1 MRKRVG
7 RPQPEVIWI
16 DNNGKVI
23 EESRKMKIEKT
34 ALNTVLTINGID
46 SQDQGEFALKIKNR
60 CGEDKYAIGIQVTDR
75 PAPPGK
81 PAVEDQNLDSVRLR
95 WAAPT
100 NDGGSPVRNYTVEMC
115 TEKSKTW
122 TKAEVTKQAF
132 ITLFNLV
139 PGENYTFRVRAD
151 NTFGQSE
158 PSEES
163 EIVYVKDN
171 SRVLEEP
178 KKKEVKV
185 KEQESVDYQ
194 KISKEAGPSEYKTID
209 IHRLPNDLQ
218 AKYII
223 HEELGKGAYGTVYRA
238 TERATGK
245 TWAAKMVQVR
255 PGVKKENVIHEISMM
270 NQLHHEKLLNL
281 HEAFDMGNEMWLIE
295 EFVSGGELFEK
306 ILEDDSLMSEE
317 EVRDYMHQILL
328 GVSHMHK
335 NQIVH
340 LDLKPENILLKA
352 KNSTDLKIIDFGL
365 ARKLDPKKSVKLL
378 FGTPEFCAPEVVNYQ
393 PVGLSTD
400 MWTVGVISYVLLSG
414 LSPFLGDSDEDTL
427 ANVSAADWDFDDPSW
442 DDVSDLA
449 KDFICRLMI
458 KDKRKRMSVQD
469 ALRHPWITGPL
480 LSAFNDLSEY
490 VKKMQPKPDKSG
502 IPARQKRNFLS
513 LKRWSDD
520 LLPIGRLAKRGAIF
534 RRLTMDG
541 VFERNIAFDT
551 DAAPSVKKQLE
562 DIVANVG
569 DLIATLSC
577 DVDGV
582 PSPKVQWY
590 KDDKELTVPSMKYDS
605 FYNEGLAELTVKN
618 IVESD
623 AGKYTCRATNDLGS
637 IMTHAKLSVKSDDK
651 KKKKSETSPA
661 VIEKKKD
668 RKTSKVVVVEEM
680 IDMPPNFHHLLQDD
694 EAKIGEPKVLVVTNT
709 TLPEPTVEWYHNGE
723 HISIQDSNYLQKH
736 DKGRYE
742 LHILSVDSTDE
753 GKWKA
758 VGKNAFGECESE
770 GKLTVVVPDG
780 QFAPSFGRQLSDV
793 KCSESDILKLEV
805 NIKANPAPEINWF
818 RNEAEIEHSQRHRLQ
833 FDDGSGNYS
842 LTIIDAYAE
851 DSGEYKCVAKNKI
864 GKAHT
869 VCCVRIEELLAKR
882 SKKIDGSKAP
892 RFRMQLP
899 TPREVPQGSDL
910 TLVCSVSGTP
920 HPNIRWTKDDQPIDM
935 SNKQVRH
942 ENGVCTLHII
952 GARDEDQGRYVCE
965 AENIHGVAQS
975 FSVVEIKEAVDK
987 DHIKPKFLEPLV
999 NCSTCEG
1006 NEIVLECCVT
1016 GKPIPAIT
1024 WYKDGLKLI
1033 IENRMLQYT
1042 DRKGVSRLNI
1052 MNVVMDDAGE
1062 YTCEAVNTLGKDFTH
1077 CTVKVVDMGLAKTR
1091 LTPVRSRSRSRSR
1104 SPSVLGGD
1112 IQRPPVVTR
1121 PLADATVTE
1130 GNRELLEVEVDGFP
1144 TPTIEWYHDGKL
1156 VAESRTLR
1164 TYFDG
1169 RVAFLKIY
1177 EAHEEHNGQYVCK
1190 VSNKLGA
1197 VETRACVVVEGPH
1210 AAEHVT
1216 QMPTFVKKLQ
1226 DVVLKSAGETATFT
1240 CQSYA
1245 NPAAQVVWLHNGK
1258 ALQQTNGN
1266 YKTRLFDDNTA
1277 TLVIENVTD
1286 ELCGTYTAVA
1296 TNQFGDVHTSAQ
1308 LTITG
1313 SEARK
1318 VAASLP
1324 YFIIEP
1330 KPKINVNEGATLS
1343 IQADLNGSPTPEV
1356 VWLKDNSE
1364 LVESERIQIKCDGVS
1379 YQLVVRGVGLED
1391 EGTYTITAEN
1401 EKGKVRQNTEVS
1413 VTKSKDVKEKK
1424 EKKKVEKKD
1433 EDKKKPGRPGLPRPS
1448 GASKTDQVTIA
1459 FDAPSEGPAD
1469 SYEVERRCPDQREW
1483 TKCGTSKSL
1492 ELEVKSLTPNTEYIF
1507 RVAGRNKQGLGEWA
1521 EMMTTLKT
1529 APSGQAP
1536 QFSIL
1541 PQSKMIIS
1549 RDDELEISVEFSGNP
1564 TPSVKWY
1571 KENVQVVPDDKINIA
1586 ATSTS
1591 STLQSKSQEENG
1603 TYTCFIE
1610 NELGQASAS
1619 CQVTVFNREPSHQST
1634 PDHSLERN
1642 LVPVVQKQLNNESAQ
1657 AGQQIM
1663 LTCRISSRSGS
1674 TIAWFNGDERI
1685 ESAGRFELSSD
1696 KKSNHKLVCHAVQ
1709 YNDAGKYRCVVTN
1722 KYGYAESECNVT
1734 VEDITKFIAPS
1745 FSSTL
1750 SDSTAILGHNITL
1763 ECKVEG
1769 FPTPE
1774 ISWTKDGER
1783 ISTTRR
1789 IRQIQD
1795 ENGNCK
1801 LIISK
1806 AESDD
1811 TGVYVCS
1818 ATSVSGVDSTSSM
1831 VMIAKTTGTDSH
1843 LVIAQSIDD
1852 KQEKPRFIR
1861 APPSLIEV
1869 NESGQFT
1876 LVAKAIGEPK
1886 PTVTWLKDGREILR
1900 TNRIYHHFVTGD
1912 GESHLIAECVVSKT
1926 SGIFSCKA
1934 ENPHGTVIAETQVIV
1949 QKMKPASDLA
1959 NVAPKF
1965 TIPLTDMGIVN
1976 GHPTTLSCNVTG
1988 SPEPTLEWIYIDDSG
2003 NKTNLTSSTTS
2014 WTECRFGKVAELK
2027 SERVL
2032 REQRGTYQC
2041 VATNSSGKATT
2052 QCYLL
2057 VGELSDEPAGP
2068 PRFVKCLQ
2076 DTWTP
2081 LKESIEFSVELAG
2094 FPTPDLTWYHNEK
2107 KIIEGKDVKITFP
2120 SDTTSVLSIKN
2131 VSLAS
2136 LGMYYV
2142 EASNIHGVLRNAG
2155 RLNVSDERRKA
2166 EPPQFKHVLEPVL
2179 AVQPKVAFS
2188 EEHPRASSSAATAR
2202 VKKGA
2207 APMFLQGLEDMD
2219 LKAGA
2224 SAAVAGKLGRKLRP
2238 HRSTTNDADKLAKAL
2253 AQSLKLEEPRHLME
2267 SRLESAANTAL
2278 DEVRAAINSRNKR
2291 VCRPKFMVKPKP
2303 KKVLEEYKSL
2313 RLKTAISGNPMPQVH
2328 WDKEGIILETGNKY
2342 SIYND
2347 GDFYYLEVHHV
2358 STFDK
2363 GFYNCTAANN
2373 EGIITCTSEIDVL
2386 PNKADSAAQVAKRR
2400 SRKEAK
2406 APNFIEVLPG
2416 RSQANLNEYLCVE
2429 CSVSAYPCASIIWT
2443 RNSVRLLPQADRYTM
2458 SYDGECASLKFI
2470 SVAPGDEGTYSC
2482 EAVNEHGT
2490 AVSNMNLLVS
2500 GMDPNA
2506 AEGIPPLFRFEKI
2519 KSVKKVVD
2527 GSRVE
2532 LAAELVQAS
2541 EPLQI
2546 RWLRNKVTIVDSPS
2560 FSYSR
2565 SEKMVFLTIADVF
2578 PEDGGEYTVEA
2589 KNQSGIARCTMQLD
2603 VRSNERSIADEAP
2616 RVFDFEQTTRTDP
2629 GTSVELRAKIIG
2641 HPDPVITW
2649 TKANQKLNN
2658 EERYLMRNEGDTFIL
2673 RISNVTRADAGKYVL
2688 TAINASGQANAELEL
2703 TVIQSTKTVGE
2714 KPKFNESPISVQ
2726 TCEKNRA
2733 ELRASFSGTPA
2744 PTCRWFYSGNEL
2756 IDGLDGY
2763 TISVSETDS
2772 SLLINSVDKKHFGEY
2787 LCTIRNQNGEELA
2800 NAMIL
2805 SEGSSAALPQQRTI
2819 RR

>member
-1 MRKRVG
+1 
-7 RPQPEVIWI
+7 
-16 DNNGKVI
+16 
-23 EESRKMKIEKT
+23 
-34 ALNTVLTINGID
+34 
-46 SQDQGEFALKIKNR
+46 
-60 CGEDKYAIGIQVTDR
+60 
-75 PAPPGK
+75 
-81 PAVEDQNLDSVRLR
+81 
-95 WAAPT
+95 
-100 NDGGSPVRNYTVEMC
+100 
-115 TEKSKTW
+115 
-122 TKAEVTKQAF
+122 
-132 ITLFNLV
+132 
-139 PGENYTFRVRAD
+139 
-151 NTFGQSE
+151 
-158 PSEES
+158 
-163 EIVYVKDN
+163 
-171 SRVLEEP
+171 
-178 KKKEVKV
+178 
-185 KEQESVDYQ
+185 
-194 KISKEAGPSEYKTID
+194 
-209 IHRLPNDLQ
+209 
-218 AKYII
+218 
-223 HEELGKGAYGTVYRA
+223 
-238 TERATGK
+238 
-245 TWAAKMVQVR
+245 
-255 PGVKKENVIHEISMM
+255 
-270 NQLHHEKLLNL
+270 
-281 HEAFDMGNEMWLIE
+281 
-295 EFVSGGELFEK
+295 
-306 ILEDDSLMSEE
+306 
-317 EVRDYMHQILL
+317 
-328 GVSHMHK
+328 
-335 NQIVH
+335 
-340 LDLKPENILLKA
+340 
-352 KNSTDLKIIDFGL
+352 
-365 ARKLDPKKSVKLL
+365 
-378 FGTPEFCAPEVVNYQ
+378 
-393 PVGLSTD
+393 
-400 MWTVGVISYVLLSG
+400 
-414 LSPFLGDSDEDTL
+414 
-427 ANVSAADWDFDDPSW
+427 
-442 DDVSDLA
+442 
-449 KDFICRLMI
+449 
-458 KDKRKRMSVQD
+458 
-469 ALRHPWITGPL
+469 
-480 LSAFNDLSEY
+480 
-490 VKKMQPKPDKSG
+490 
-502 IPARQKRNFLS
+502 
-513 LKRWSDD
+513 
-520 LLPIGRLAKRGAIF
+520 
-534 RRLTMDG
+534 
-541 VFERNIAFDT
+541 
-551 DAAPSVKKQLE
+551 
-562 DIVANVG
+562 
-569 DLIATLSC
+569 
-577 DVDGV
+577 
-582 PSPKVQWY
+582 
-590 KDDKELTVPSMKYDS
+590 
-605 FYNEGLAELTVKN
+605 
-618 IVESD
+618 
-623 AGKYTCRATNDLGS
+623 
-637 IMTHAKLSVKSDDK
+637 
-651 KKKKSETSPA
+651 
-661 VIEKKKD
+661 
-668 RKTSKVVVVEEM
+668 
-680 IDMPPNFHHLLQDD
+680 
-694 EAKIGEPKVLVVTNT
+694 
-709 TLPEPTVEWYHNGE
+709 
-723 HISIQDSNYLQKH
+723 
-736 DKGRYE
+736 
-742 LHILSVDSTDE
+742 
-753 GKWKA
+753 
-758 VGKNAFGECESE
+758 
-770 GKLTVVVPDG
+770 
-780 QFAPSFGRQLSDV
+780 
-793 KCSESDILKLEV
+793 
-805 NIKANPAPEINWF
+805 
-818 RNEAEIEHSQRHRLQ
+818 
-833 FDDGSGNYS
+833 
-842 LTIIDAYAE
+842 
-851 DSGEYKCVAKNKI
+851 
-864 GKAHT
+864 
-869 VCCVRIEELLAKR
+869 
-882 SKKIDGSKAP
+882 
-892 RFRMQLP
+892 
-899 TPREVPQGSDL
+899 
-910 TLVCSVSGTP
+910 
-920 HPNIRWTKDDQPIDM
+920 M

-942 ENGVCTLHII
+942 EKEQGTLHII

-975 FSVVEIKEAVDK
+975 FSVVEIKEAIDK
-987 DHIKPKFLEPLV
+987 DHVKPKFLEPLV

-1016 GKPIPAIT
+1016 GKPIPTIT

-1062 YTCEAVNTLGKDFTH
+1062 YTCEAVNSLGKDFTH

-1104 SPSVLGGD
+1104 SPSVLGGE

-1190 VSNKLGA
+1190 VSNKLGS
-1197 VETRACVVVEGPH
+1197 VETRACVVVEAPD

-1226 DVVLKSAGETATFT
+1226 DVVLKTAGETATFT

-1258 ALQQTNGN
+1258 ALQQTKSN

-1313 SEARK
+1313 SETKK
-1318 VAASLP
+1318 VATSLP

-1330 KPKINVNEGATLS
+1330 KPKINVVEGSTLS

-1364 LVESERIQIKCDGVS
+1364 LVENDRIQIKCDGVN
-1379 YQLVVRGVGLED
+1379 YQLVVRDVGLED

-1413 VTKSKDVKEKK
+1413 ITKSKDVKDKK
-1424 EKKKVEKKD
+1424 EKK
-1433 EDKKKPGRPGLPRPS
+1433 
-1448 GASKTDQVTIA
+1448 
-1459 FDAPSEGPAD
+1459 
-1469 SYEVERRCPDQREW
+1469 
-1483 TKCGTSKSL
+1483 
-1492 ELEVKSLTPNTEYIF
+1492 
-1507 RVAGRNKQGLGEWA
+1507 
-1521 EMMTTLKT
+1521 
-1529 APSGQAP
+1529 
-1536 QFSIL
+1536 
-1541 PQSKMIIS
+1541 
-1549 RDDELEISVEFSGNP
+1549 
-1564 TPSVKWY
+1564 
-1571 KENVQVVPDDKINIA
+1571 
-1586 ATSTS
+1586 
-1591 STLQSKSQEENG
+1591 
-1603 TYTCFIE
+1603 
-1610 NELGQASAS
+1610 
-1619 CQVTVFNREPSHQST
+1619 
-1634 PDHSLERN
+1634 
-1642 LVPVVQKQLNNESAQ
+1642 
-1657 AGQQIM
+1657 
-1663 LTCRISSRSGS
+1663 S
-1674 TIAWFNGDERI
+1674 TIAWFKDDERI
-1685 ESAGRFELSSD
+1685 ESAGRYELSSD

-1709 YNDAGKYRCVVTN
+1709 SQDTGKYRCVVTN
-1722 KYGYAESECNVT
+1722 KYGYAESECSVT
-1734 VEDITKFIAPS
+1734 IEDVTKFIAPS
-1745 FSSTL
+1745 FASTL
-1750 SDSTAILGHNITL
+1750 SDATAMLGHNITL

-1769 FPTPE
+1769 FPAPE

-1789 IRQIQD
+1789 IRQTQE
-1795 ENGNCK
+1795 ENGICK
-1801 LIISK
+1801 LLISK

-1811 TGVYVCS
+1811 MGVYVCS

-1843 LVIAQSIDD
+1843 LVIAQTLDD

-1876 LVAKAIGEPK
+1876 LIAKAVGEPK

-1934 ENPHGTVIAETQVIV
+1934 ENSHGTVIAETQVIV
-1949 QKMKPASDLA
+1949 QKMKQTSELT
-1959 NVAPKF
+1959 NFAPKF

-2027 SERVL
+2027 SERVM

-2041 VATNSSGKATT
+2041 IATNSSGQATT

-2081 LKESIEFSVELAG
+2081 LKESIEFTVELAG

-2107 KIIEGKDVKITFP
+2107 KVIEGKYVKINFP
-2120 SDTTSVLSIKN
+2120 SDTSSVLSIKN
-2131 VSLAS
+2131 VSLAN

-2142 EASNIHGVLRNAG
+2142 EASNIHGVLRTAG

-2188 EEHPRASSSAATAR
+2188 EEHPRVSSSAATAR

-2253 AQSLKLEEPRHLME
+2253 AQSLKLEEPRASTD
-2267 SRLESAANTAL
+2267 SRPESAANTAL

-2291 VCRPKFMVKPKP
+2291 PCRPKFMVKPKP

-2313 RLKTAISGNPMPQVH
+2313 RLKTAISGNPIPQVH

-2373 EGIITCTSEIDVL
+2373 EGIVTCTSEIDVL
-2386 PNKADSAAQVAKRR
+2386 PNKEDSAAQVAKRK

-2416 RSQANLNEYLCVE
+2416 RSQANLNESLCVE

-2482 EAVNEHGT
+2482 EAANEHGN
-2490 AVSNMNLLVS
+2490 AVSSMNLQVS

-2519 KSVKKVVD
+2519 KSVRKVID

-2603 VRSNERSIADEAP
+2603 VRSNERSVADEAP
-2616 RVFDFEQTTRTDP
+2616 RVFDFEKTTRSDP
-2629 GTSVELRAKIIG
+2629 GASVELRAKVIG
-2641 HPDPVITW
+2641 HPDPVISW
-2649 TKANQKLNN
+2649 SKGGQKLNN

-2688 TAINASGQANAELEL
+2688 TAINASGQADAELEL
-2703 TVIQSTKTVGE
+2703 TVIQSTKLELNHVSKKLSFIFRTVGE

-2733 ELRASFSGTPA
+2733 ELRASFSGTPV
-2744 PTCRWFYSGNEL
+2744 PTCRWFYNENEL

-2763 TISVSETDS
+2763 TITTSETNS

-2805 SEGSSAALPQQRTI
+2805 SEVLSLFVSSCTSSFVSVVIQVYIARLLHFLNEERFVGRNIFA
-2819 RR
+2819 

>member
-1 MRKRVG
+1 MVR
-7 RPQPEVIWI
+7 Q
-16 DNNGKVI
+16 
-23 EESRKMKIEKT
+23 IEKT

-115 TEKSKTW
+115 TEKTKTW

-139 PGENYTFRVRAD
+139 PGESYTFRVRAD
-151 NTFGQSE
+151 NTFGLSE

-163 EIVYVKDN
+163 EVVFVKDN
-171 SRVLEEP
+171 SRVVEEP

-185 KEQESVDYQ
+185 KEQESVDYE
-194 KISKEAGPSEYKTID
+194 KVAKETGPSEYKTID

-238 TERATGK
+238 TEKATGK

-469 ALRHPWITGPL
+469 ALRHPWIT
-480 LSAFNDLSEY
+480 
-490 VKKMQPKPDKSG
+490 KMQPKPDKSG
-502 IPARQKRNFLS
+502 VPARQKRNFLS

-723 HISIQDSNYLQKH
+723 HISINDSNYLRKH

-742 LHILSVDSTDE
+742 LHILSVDATDE

-770 GKLTVVVPDG
+770 AKLTVVIPDG

-869 VCCVRIEELLAKR
+869 VCCVRIEELLSKR

-920 HPNIRWTKDDQPIDM
+920 HPNIKWTKDDQPIDM
-935 SNKQVRH
+935 TNKQVRH

-1016 GKPIPAIT
+1016 GKPIPTIT

-1104 SPSVLGGD
+1104 SPSVLGGE

-1130 GNRELLEVEVDGFP
+1130 GNRELLEVEVDGYP

-1177 EAHEEHNGQYVCK
+1177 EAHDEHNGQYVCK
-1190 VSNKLGA
+1190 VSNKLGV
-1197 VETRACVVVEGPH
+1197 VETRACVVVEAPD

-1226 DVVLKSAGETATFT
+1226 DVVLKTAGETATFT

-1258 ALQQTNGN
+1258 ALQQTKSN

-1277 TLVIENVTD
+1277 TLVIENVSD

-1313 SEARK
+1313 GEAKK

-1330 KPKINVNEGATLS
+1330 KPKINVVEGATLS

-1364 LVESERIQIKCDGVS
+1364 LVENDRIQMKCDGVN
-1379 YQLVVRGVGLED
+1379 YQLVVRDVGLED

-1413 VTKSKDVKEKK
+1413 VTKSKDVKDKK

-1448 GASKTDQVTIA
+1448 GASKTEQVTIA

-1483 TKCGTSKSL
+1483 TKCGTTKSL
-1492 ELEVKSLTPNTEYIF
+1492 ELEVKGLTPNTEYIF
-1507 RVAGRNKQGLGEWA
+1507 RVAGKNKQGLGEWA
-1521 EMMTTLKT
+1521 EMTTTSKT
-1529 APSGQAP
+1529 ASIGQAP

-1541 PQSKMIIS
+1541 PQQKMIVN
-1549 RDDELEISVEFSGNP
+1549 RDDEFEIVVEFSGTP
-1564 TPSVKWY
+1564 APSVKWY
-1571 KENVQVVPDDKINIA
+1571 KENVQVVSDDKINVTT
-1586 ATSTS
+1586 TSTS
-1591 STLQSKSQEENG
+1591 SILNLKSQEENG
-1603 TYTCFIE
+1603 TLTCFIE

-1619 CQVTVFNREPSHQST
+1619 CQVTVFNRASSLQST

-1642 LVPVVQKQLNNESAQ
+1642 LVPNVQKQLNNESAQ

-1663 LTCRISSRSGS
+1663 LTCRISSRSES
-1674 TIAWFNGDERI
+1674 TIAWFKDDERI
-1685 ESAGRFELSSD
+1685 ESAGRYELSSD

-1709 YNDAGKYRCVVTN
+1709 SQDAGKYRCVVTN
-1722 KYGYAESECNVT
+1722 KYGYAESECSVT
-1734 VEDITKFIAPS
+1734 VEDVTKFIAPS

-1750 SDSTAILGHNITL
+1750 SDSTAMIGHNFTL

-1789 IRQIQD
+1789 IRQIEE
-1795 ENGNCK
+1795 ENGTCK
-1801 LIISK
+1801 LVISK
-1806 AESDD
+1806 AESEDM
-1811 TGVYVCS
+1811 GVYVCS
-1818 ATSVSGVDSTSSM
+1818 AISVSGVDSTSSM

-1843 LVIAQSIDD
+1843 LVIAQTLDD

-1934 ENPHGTVIAETQVIV
+1934 ENPNGTVIAETQVIV
-1949 QKMKPASDLA
+1949 QKMKPTSDLA

-2027 SERVL
+2027 SERVM

-2041 VATNSSGKATT
+2041 VATNSSGQATT

-2107 KIIEGKDVKITFP
+2107 KVVEGKDVKITFP

-2131 VSLAS
+2131 VSLAN

-2142 EASNIHGVLRNAG
+2142 EASNIHGVLRTAG

-2253 AQSLKLEEPRHLME
+2253 AQSLKLEEPRHSID
-2267 SRLESAANTAL
+2267 SRPESAANTAL

-2291 VCRPKFMVKPKP
+2291 TCRPKFMVKPKP

-2386 PNKADSAAQVAKRR
+2386 PNKEDSAAQVAKRK

-2416 RSQANLNEYLCVE
+2416 RSQANLNESLCVE

-2482 EAVNEHGT
+2482 EAVNEHGS
-2490 AVSNMNLLVS
+2490 AVSTMNLQVS

-2519 KSVKKVVD
+2519 KSVRKVVD

-2532 LAAELVQAS
+2532 LAAELIQAS

-2603 VRSNERSIADEAP
+2603 VRNNERSVAEEAP
-2616 RVFDFEQTTRTDP
+2616 RVFDFERTTRSDP
-2629 GTSVELRAKIIG
+2629 GASVELRAKVIG
-2641 HPDPVITW
+2641 HPDPVISW
-2649 TKANQKLNN
+2649 SKAGQKLNN

-2673 RISNVTRADAGKYVL
+2673 RISNVARADAGKYVL
-2688 TAINASGQANAELEL
+2688 TAINSSGQANAELEL
-2703 TVIQSTKTVGE
+2703 TVVQSTKTVGE
-2714 KPKFNESPISVQ
+2714 KPKFHESPISVQ

-2733 ELRASFSGTPA
+2733 ELRASFSGTPT
-2744 PTCRWFYSGNEL
+2744 PTCRWFYNGNEL

-2763 TISVSETDS
+2763 TISTSETNS
-2772 SLLINSVDKKHFGEY
+2772 SLLINSIDKKHFGEY

-2805 SEGSSAALPQQRTI
+2805 SEGSSAALPQRRTI